1 MKSSDMKIVLSK
13 DKNMIETYYENVK
26 RVWKNESSKLF
37 LKKNEMEIEGE
48 ESFQREVSKTIQSY
62 CNLLVSNI
70 STKEVIY
77 EEFAE
82 LFSCD
87 VYIKNGLISKVIE
100 KKLKRNLYFK

>member
-1 MKSSDMKIVLSK
+1 MKSSDMKVVLSK
-13 DKNMIETYYENVK
+13 DKNLIETYYEDVK
-26 RVWKNESSKLF
+26 LFLKNESFNLF

-62 CNLLVSNI
+62 CNLSLSNI

-87 VYIKNGLISKVIE
+87 VYIKNGLISKVI
-100 KKLKRNLYFK
+100 